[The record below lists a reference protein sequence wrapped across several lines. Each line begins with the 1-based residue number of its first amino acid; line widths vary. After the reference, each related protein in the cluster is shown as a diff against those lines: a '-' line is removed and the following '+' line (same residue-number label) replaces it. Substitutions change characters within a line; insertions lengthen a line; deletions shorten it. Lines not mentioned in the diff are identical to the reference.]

1 MNYFENNRVYMNTQ
15 DNALQIAGPK
25 SLDSGSYTCVASNGI
40 DSDSASATLRV
51 QVCFIICSE
60 TSPTKQ
66 MSAAL
71 QAFSHYASRKK
82 FCLSIVVIFGT
93 SIKIPLRPTC
103 NDCSSAN
110 KKMRAGLWKYIAY
123 IMKT

>member
-51 QVCFIICSE
+51 QVCFIISGE

-71 QAFSHYASRKK
+71 QAFSHYASRKT
-82 FCLSIVVIFGT
+82 FCLCIVVIFGT
-93 SIKIPLRPTC
+93 SIKIPPRPTC
-103 NDCSSAN
+103 NDCSSSN

>member
-1 MNYFENNRVYMNTQ
+1 MNYFENNRVYMNAQ

-51 QVCFIICSE
+51 QVCFIISGE

-71 QAFSHYASRKK
+71 QAFSQYASRKT
-82 FCLSIVVIFGT
+82 FCLCIVVIFGT
-93 SIKIPLRPTC
+93 SIKITSTTNL
-103 NDCSSAN
+103 
-110 KKMRAGLWKYIAY
+110 
-123 IMKT
+123 